1 MYKLKNV
8 NGRVNSLLRTGKDY
22 VKSNLSVAAAQ
33 HIINCG
39 KLVESDRS
47 DYPICVDGKWYF
59 EGIEIESKKDS
70 EQKKEAS
77 DHE

>member
-39 KLVESDRS
+39 KLVKSDRS

-59 EGIEIESKKDS
+59 EGVEIESKKDS